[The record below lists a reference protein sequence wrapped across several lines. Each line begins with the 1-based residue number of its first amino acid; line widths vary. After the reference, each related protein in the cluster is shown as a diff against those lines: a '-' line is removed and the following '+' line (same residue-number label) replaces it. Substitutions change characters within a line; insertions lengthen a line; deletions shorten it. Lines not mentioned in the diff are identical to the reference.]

1 MDTPCKAEIL
11 GKLFIIPGTLCVLP
25 DRQTIVDF
33 VTAALSQIVP
43 GIASV
48 SFCLESTVSTTSPD
62 PLPDCSDCATNWNG
76 PPDISGP
83 CALDQISTN
92 RLPLRTASKLYGF
105 LSYSILNPEE
115 FLPYEP
121 YLANLANIV
130 ATELERRLLEL
141 TRKTVQSQLHK
152 VLQELESEV
161 ADRTAELARRNAELE
176 QEIQYRKS
184 LAKALQTSEERYR
197 SLTIATAQIVWICN
211 PLGELIEDISSW
223 CAFTG
228 QNGKS
233 AKDHGWINAV
243 HPDDRLQTMTRWQQ
257 AVTSCTP
264 YIAEYRLYR
273 HDGEY
278 RHVAAR
284 GVPVLE
290 ADGTTREWVGTC
302 TDITK
307 RKLAEEALQKSH
319 EELEVHV
326 QQRTSELAHTNEAL
340 SNEIVERKRMEQA
353 LRENDRHKDEFLA
366 MLAHELRN
374 PLAPILHALH
384 VLKKHDHSD
393 PTLAW
398 GHALIERQINHTA
411 RLLDDLLDVARIIQ
425 GKIRLKMDHCDLT
438 QIIKH
443 AVENC
448 RPLIEARKHR
458 LVLSV
463 PDEPKWLKGDATRLE
478 QIITNLLNNAAKYTE
493 EGGKITL
500 NLMRAG
506 NYALVRIADTGVG
519 ISPDLLAHVFD
530 LFTQADRSLAHSQGG
545 LGLGLTLVRQLVQ
558 MHDGT
563 VTVSSDGIGQGSA
576 FTVQLPLLTAA
587 QSAIEPVQPD
597 LAAAPKSQSSM
608 LRIMVVDDYADAAES
623 LAILL
628 QMEGHEVRT
637 AQCGL
642 QAIELAQAFRPQVAL
657 LDIGLPGLNGYE
669 VANRLRSLPETQE
682 ALLIALTGY
691 GQSEDRNRSQVAGF
705 DHHLLKPVN
714 FEMLSGLLASI

>member
-1 MDTPCKAEIL
+1 
-11 GKLFIIPGTLCVLP
+11 
-25 DRQTIVDF
+25 
-33 VTAALSQIVP
+33 
-43 GIASV
+43 
-48 SFCLESTVSTTSPD
+48 
-62 PLPDCSDCATNWNG
+62 
-76 PPDISGP
+76 
-83 CALDQISTN
+83 
-92 RLPLRTASKLYGF
+92 
-105 LSYSILNPEE
+105 
-115 FLPYEP
+115 
-121 YLANLANIV
+121 
-130 ATELERRLLEL
+130 
-141 TRKTVQSQLHK
+141 
-152 VLQELESEV
+152 
-161 ADRTAELARRNAELE
+161 
-176 QEIQYRKS
+176 
-184 LAKALQTSEERYR
+184 
-197 SLTIATAQIVWICN
+197 WICN
-211 PLGELIEDISSW
+211 PLGELIEDTSSW

-228 QNGKS
+228 QNEAS
-233 AKDHGWINAV
+233 AKGHGWGNAV
-243 HPDDRLQTMTRWQQ
+243 HPEDRSRVMTSWQQ
-257 AVTSCTP
+257 AVATGS
-264 YIAEYRLYR
+264 IFNLEYRLYR
-273 HDGEY
+273 HDGQY
-278 RHVAAR
+278 RHVADR

-302 TDITK
+302 TDITE

-326 QQRTSELAHTNEAL
+326 QQRTSELARTNEAL
-340 SNEIVERKRMEQA
+340 SNEIVERTRMEQA

-398 GHALIERQINHTA
+398 GHSLIERQINHTA

-438 QIIKH
+438 QIIMH

-463 PDEPKWLKGDATRLE
+463 PDEPRWLNGDATRLE
-478 QIITNLLNNAAKYTE
+478 QIITNLLNNAAKYTN

-500 NLMRAG
+500 SVMRAG
-506 NYALVRIADTGVG
+506 NYALVRIEDTGVG
-519 ISPDLLAHVFD
+519 ISPDLLTHVFD

-545 LGLGLTLVRQLVQ
+545 LGLGLTLVRQLVE
-558 MHDGT
+558 MHDGS
-563 VTVSSDGIGQGSA
+563 VTAASDGIGHGST
-576 FTVQLPLLTAA
+576 FTVQLPLLPVA
-587 QSAIEPVQPD
+587 QSAIEAVQTVPPVP
-597 LAAAPKSQSSM
+597 PKSQSAM

-623 LAILL
+623 LSILL

-642 QAIELAQAFRPQVAL
+642 QAIELAQEFRPQIAL

-669 VANRLRSLPETQE
+669 VANRLRALPETQE
-682 ALLIALTGY
+682 TLLIALTGY
-691 GQSEDRNRSQVAGF
+691 GQTEDRNRSQMAGF

-714 FEMLSGLLASI
+714 FEILSGLLASA